1 MGEIIIYKQTRF
13 ISCKF
18 DELLKSIKNYNVEI
32 YINFSGKTFRRKN
45 LTEYIYSK
53 SKTNKIFILSHY
65 SKNYRKPYFSVTFD
79 AFNYNLSNNIK
90 FKNRF
95 NYLNYNYFKYKISP
109 KINYNGCIVIF
120 LNNSKGHYHKYLD
133 YEKQIPN
140 LVKNIRK
147 HNVKNEIKIRLHP
160 RDERD
165 ITHIIKPLKN
175 NNVSLDRRPFEKI
188 KQSFV
193 IFVQNTI
200 SILEFLNLGIPLMNP
215 KFIPYDNFNDVYL
228 NYNNLKHMNNNINRK
243 VLLEKYYNYI
253 ITKEEIEKYPDFVKK
268 FFLKNL
274 NKNKKL

>member
-1 MGEIIIYKQTRF
+1 MGEIIIHKQTRF

-18 DELLKSIKNYNVEI
+18 NELLKSIKNYNIEI
-32 YINFSGKTFRRKN
+32 YVNFSGKTFRRRN
-45 LTEYIYSK
+45 LTEYVYSK
-53 SKTNKIFILSHY
+53 SKTNKIFILSHC
-65 SKNYRKPYFSVTFD
+65 SKFNGKPYFSVTFD
-79 AFNYNLSNNIK
+79 VFNYNLSNNIK
-90 FKNRF
+90 FQNRF

-109 KINYNGCIVIF
+109 KINYDGCIVVF
-120 LNNSKGHYHKYLD
+120 LNNSNGYYQEYLQ

-147 HNVKNEIKIRLHP
+147 YNVKNKIKIRLHP
-160 RDERD
+160 RDETD
-165 ITHIIKPLKN
+165 ITHIIKKLKN
-175 NNVSLDRRPFEKI
+175 NNVSLDNRPFEKI
-188 KQSFV
+188 KKSFV
-193 IFVQNTI
+193 IFAQNTI

-243 VLLEKYYNYI
+243 VLLEKYYNCI